1 MRTLLLL
8 LLTSALATA
17 QTMAVYGIEGR
28 GMAPSDVR
36 TATITLQGELAKYGY
51 RVIERDELNKLF
63 TEQALQLTGGVDQVV
78 QVGRIAGVDKII
90 TGTVGFDGDDIFYYA
105 LKLIDVETG
114 EVIKTKYLEVKGT
127 YPELLEAA
135 GYATGCL
142 LGVQKDKIRTGAVN
156 VPVRNV
162 IIQER
167 EQKISHEV
175 HVFKHQATTQAG
187 FVPCN
192 FCQGVG
198 SIMQNGKK
206 QDCPYCSI
214 TSLYSGQA
222 TRYRPM
228 TGHWLK

>member
-1 MRTLLLL
+1 MRIIFLL
-8 LLTSALATA
+8 LLTSTLTTA

-78 QVGRIAGVDKII
+78 QVGRIAGVDKIV

-114 EVIKTKYLEVKGT
+114 EIINTKYTEVKGS
-127 YPELLEAA
+127 YPELLDAA

-142 LGVQKDKIRTGAVN
+142 LGIQKDKIRTGTVN

-162 IIQER
+162 IIQET
-167 EQKISHEV
+167 EQKITHDV
-175 HVFKHQATTQAG
+175 HVYQHSGTKAG

-192 FCQGVG
+192 FCQGLG
-198 SIMQNGKK
+198 STQQSGKK
-206 QDCPYCSI
+206 IDCPYCSI
-214 TSLYSGQA
+214 TSLYSGQE

-228 TGHWLK
+228 TGRWVK